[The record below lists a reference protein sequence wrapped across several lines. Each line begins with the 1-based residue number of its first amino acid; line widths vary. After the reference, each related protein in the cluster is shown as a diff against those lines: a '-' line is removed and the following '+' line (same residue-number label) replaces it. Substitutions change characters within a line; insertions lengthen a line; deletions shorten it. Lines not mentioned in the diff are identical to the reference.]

1 MGIETDGSVAGGG
14 SLDCGFD
21 AGVVSSVVGGGAG
34 TDYQDKM

>member
-14 SLDCGFD
+14 LLDCGFD
-21 AGVVSSVVGGGAG
+21 AGVVSSVVGGAG

>member
-21 AGVVSSVVGGGAG
+21 AGVVISVVGGSAG
-34 TDYQDKM
+34 TDYE